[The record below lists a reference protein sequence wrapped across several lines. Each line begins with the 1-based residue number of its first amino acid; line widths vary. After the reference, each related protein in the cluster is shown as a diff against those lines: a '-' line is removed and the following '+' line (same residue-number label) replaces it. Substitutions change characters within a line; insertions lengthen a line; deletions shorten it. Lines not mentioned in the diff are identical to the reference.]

1 MAKIFTP
8 WAPVEEDEEELAP
21 ALVTPQLHAAG
32 QPLNFEAPEMAA
44 PLGAEVEAEAEEDD
58 DMEEMPAAGPSPMM
72 AQAMQVIADQS
83 ALIQS
88 LLAQVKHG

>member
-44 PLGAEVEAEAEEDD
+44 PAEAEVEAEEYD
-58 DMEEMPAAGPSPMM
+58 DMEEMSAAGPSPMM